1 MASRIEH
8 RAALDAPASRV
19 RAALVS
25 REYLQERLA
34 AIGGEGAALVDL
46 TAAGEAVTYRLR
58 QMVPAE
64 HLPSVARSVMRGDL
78 VVERTE
84 TWTTALTGTTSARVT
99 GVPGEIAAT
108 HTLTDT
114 DTGCLWRT
122 EGTARVKVPLVGGK
136 IETVIAEQVT
146 RLLAAEAAFTADWL
160 AR

>member
-8 RAALDAPASRV
+8 HAALDAPASRV

-34 AIGGEGAALVDL
+34 AIGGPGAALVDL
-46 TAAGEAVTYRLR
+46 TTAGETVTYRLR

-64 HLPSVARSVMRGDL
+64 HLPSVARSVLRGDL
-78 VVERTE
+78 VVDRTE
-84 TWTTALTGTTSARVT
+84 TWTTAFTGTTSAQVS
-99 GVPGEIAAT
+99 GVPGEITGA

-122 EGTARVKVPLVGGK
+122 EGTARVKIPLIGGK
-136 IETVIAEQVT
+136 IETVIAEQVI
-146 RLLAAEAAFTADWL
+146 RLLATEAAFTAEWL
-160 AR
+160 TR